1 MEVIFFYDP
10 IDDYVVNALGKF
22 EDKDL
27 ISIDRDDI
35 KLEDTSAPEGDAL
48 DADASTKLCDWI
60 KDQLGDRVAAV
71 RIGDRLVDSPAIALT
86 PDDGMNAQVRQMMKS
101 MNQDPGTT
109 KVILELNPRHSVVKK
124 LATASE
130 GNPDLAKLV
139 TLQIFDNALLSA
151 GLLEESKDMVKRV
164 YDIIDQAL

>member
-1 MEVIFFYDP
+1 
-10 IDDYVVNALGKF
+10 
-22 EDKDL
+22 
-27 ISIDRDDI
+27 
-35 KLEDTSAPEGDAL
+35 
-48 DADASTKLCDWI
+48 
-60 KDQLGDRVAAV
+60 VAAV